1 MIRVMIKGF
10 FALVF
15 SICLSG
21 CVSVLP
27 EAAAPAP
34 RYTISSVTPQS
45 VPSSPVTWSL
55 VVSDPTASQLF
66 NTVKVPVMAAPNRFE
81 FLAGSEWVDRVPVL
95 FQRALVRTFENS
107 GAITNVGDF
116 TVLPVS
122 DYVLRTDIRAFH
134 ADLTGETPT
143 ATIEIFARLIADDG
157 KILTAQRFVARETAR
172 LDTPESLM
180 PAFDRAL
187 NQVLGQITE
196 WTFETVPAAREPGA

>member
-1 MIRVMIKGF
+1 
-10 FALVF
+10 
-15 SICLSG
+15 
-21 CVSVLP
+21 
-27 EAAAPAP
+27 
-34 RYTISSVTPQS
+34 
-45 VPSSPVTWSL
+45 
-55 VVSDPTASQLF
+55 
-66 NTVKVPVMAAPNRFE
+66 
-81 FLAGSEWVDRVPVL
+81 GSEWVDRVPVL

-134 ADLTGETPT
+134 ADLAGETPT

-196 WTFETVPAAREPGA
+196 WTFESAPAAREPGA